1 MYLWTW
7 HAFYVKYLTPDLNAR
22 LRRMIK
28 CRPWQNSGRVAWR
41 LMKLVAALCVVTW
54 RAVESNTVKGTL
66 RLQNFIWNRD
76 TPHPSQEIDGESEA
90 NNSAYIYIY
99 IYICAQIWFWLLGS
113 SMRWKEWAHG
123 PSRMST
129 PGKPIYEKGIWFVVQ
144 ASTAVAD

>member
-99 IYICAQIWFWLLGS
+99 ICAQIWFWLLGALWGGKNEHMAQAGCPHQANQF
-113 SMRWKEWAHG
+113 MRKGFDLW
-123 PSRMST
+123 S
-129 PGKPIYEKGIWFVVQ
+129 KPVQ
-144 ASTAVAD
+144 L